1 MYSSGR
7 YVLMRTK
14 TGSISC
20 CMGTYRDQYG
30 GCGHNV
36 AKGGK
41 DREQHSLLSEDKYV
55 TLPGVKPV
63 EGSNELSNK
72 QIAPFKDYTEHNN
85 AKG

>member
-1 MYSSGR
+1 MYSPGR

-14 TGSISC
+14 TDSISC

-30 GCGHNV
+30 GGCGHNV
-36 AKGGK
+36 TKGG
-41 DREQHSLLSEDKYV
+41 REQHSLFSEDKYV

-63 EGSNELSNK
+63 EDSSELSNK
-72 QIAPFKDYTEHNN
+72 WIAPFKNYTKHNK